1 MPCRKDLNNSCLH
14 KIEEE
19 SVFSC
24 TFLLAFPIINVR
36 VVVSFARTL
45 TFEMK
50 LAQTLEQFN
59 ADHVTFCD
67 PVHNTVIQSGLFS
80 RFLYSSPHFSLSG
93 IFLLVP
99 LQQLRFSDKQYR
111 GRNVQPPSHLAAAAA
126 AAVGSENEWGGGG
139 RGENSHDV
147 TGASVALPVGSGSSS
162 TQGKHRYSFSPSLN
176 QQVVS
181 QIVQLEAALLQKY
194 RGVTHWDPKISKR
207 CGGRCGG
214 GDIQGCSSG
223 GGDGKGGKRAVTTL
237 SDQLTH
243 GCIRMTPMS
252 TEHGCGGSSSSGMQS
267 HHALSASSPALSSS
281 ASWTAHREKK
291 EDRERMMAAATPVT
305 AAAAADSLLARPCVA
320 IPASGVAS
328 VVSAY
333 TFPSLDG
340 NGLAVPQHVILKL
353 TGIWETATEYGVTF
367 KFLSF

>member
-1 MPCRKDLNNSCLH
+1 
-14 KIEEE
+14 
-19 SVFSC
+19 
-24 TFLLAFPIINVR
+24 
-36 VVVSFARTL
+36 
-45 TFEMK
+45 MK

-99 LQQLRFSDKQYR
+99 LQQLRFSDKQQYR
-111 GRNVQPPSHLAAAAA
+111 GRNVQPPHLAAAAA
-126 AAVGSENEWGGGG
+126 AVGLENECGGSSGGGD
-139 RGENSHDV
+139 SHNLV
-147 TGASVALPVGSGSSS
+147 STSAALPVGSGSSS

-194 RGVTHWDPKISKR
+194 RGVTHWDPKMSKR
-207 CGGRCGG
+207 CGGKGGGG
-214 GDIQGCSSG
+214 GDIQGCCSSSSSSS
-223 GGDGKGGKRAVTTL
+223 GGDGKGSKRAVTTL

-252 TEHGCGGSSSSGMQS
+252 IEHGCGSSGMQS
-267 HHALSASSPALSSS
+267 HPLSAPSPALSSS

-291 EDRERMMAAATPVT
+291 EDRERGRMTAATPVT
-305 AAAAADSLLARPCVA
+305 AAAAAAAADSL
-320 IPASGVAS
+320 
-328 VVSAY
+328 
-333 TFPSLDG
+333 
-340 NGLAVPQHVILKL
+340 LAVPQHVILKL